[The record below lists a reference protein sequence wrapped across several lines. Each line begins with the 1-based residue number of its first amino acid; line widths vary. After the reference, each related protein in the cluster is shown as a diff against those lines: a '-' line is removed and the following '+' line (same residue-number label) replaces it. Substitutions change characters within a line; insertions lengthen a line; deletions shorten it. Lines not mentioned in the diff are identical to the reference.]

1 MKCAR
6 CDEETFVSDLAGA
19 SSSARTEVAGMR
31 MDRSIVMQ
39 RQSEKFK
46 RRIMTFDMS
55 ETDEP
60 LCSKCV
66 ELIVREWI
74 VKKRHFEQLKTS

>member
-6 CDEETFVSDLAGA
+6 CDEETFVSDKVIIMPRGE
-19 SSSARTEVAGMR
+19 EV
-31 MDRSIVMQ
+31 
-39 RQSEKFK
+39 
-46 RRIMTFDMS
+46 
-55 ETDEP
+55 P

-74 VKKRHFEQLKTS
+74 IKKRHFEQLKTS

>member
-1 MKCAR
+1 
-6 CDEETFVSDLAGA
+6 
-19 SSSARTEVAGMR
+19 
-31 MDRSIVMQ
+31 
-39 RQSEKFK
+39 
-46 RRIMTFDMS
+46 MTFDMS